1 MIRTVRTWYRA
12 QFDLEKEVRVRIST
26 VLKGACTNGTELK
39 STFTEMVLQPNNTG
53 EVRRTI
59 CFCRYGVVWFG
70 LNDTNS
76 LTERGRDFFPLI
88 ILYIGNFQ

>member
-53 EVRRTI
+53 EVRRTM
-59 CFCRYGVVWFG
+59 CFSRYGIVW
-70 LNDTNS
+70 
-76 LTERGRDFFPLI
+76 I
-88 ILYIGNFQ
+88 K